1 MSAPG
6 STTHSKIRTPLA
18 FRPLNKRGGVRNQE
32 RISPTVQMS
41 APGSM
46 AMETIPDPPPP
57 RLSTFK
63 SRGGVRNCGC
73 SFQRPQSQRPNQR
86 HSCSPAPLSCP
97 ELSQCG
103 TSSRHITFRPPTF
116 PCCHMSLIHPSSLTH
131 VASPSVHHPLIA
143 CHASLSFHIRLSPEG
158 ESVSPVFVPSTWLS
172 LSTDHPLFSPFLSSL
187 SLLVINPTTHCVLC
201 DGPHTRP
208 SGHSVVPGGIARS
221 IHYLEMLSW
230 LGRYR
235 SQEAVIEA
243 VGGG

>member
-1 MSAPG
+1 
-6 STTHSKIRTPLA
+6 
-18 FRPLNKRGGVRNQE
+18 
-32 RISPTVQMS
+32 
-41 APGSM
+41 
-46 AMETIPDPPPP
+46 
-57 RLSTFK
+57 
-63 SRGGVRNCGC
+63 
-73 SFQRPQSQRPNQR
+73 
-86 HSCSPAPLSCP
+86 
-97 ELSQCG
+97 
-103 TSSRHITFRPPTF
+103 
-116 PCCHMSLIHPSSLTH
+116 MSLIHPSSLTH

-143 CHASLSFHIRLSPEG
+143 CHASPSFHIRLSPEG

-187 SLLVINPTTHCVLC
+187 SLLVINPTTHRVLR
-201 DGPHTRP
+201 DGPHTRS